1 MKKMRF
7 LVLLT
12 CLAVTASA
20 WAEFINENQ
29 ARTTAARFMASHA
42 IKSTNIKM
50 AHKAPC
56 MNATSSNQMA
66 YYVFNT
72 ADQGYV
78 IVAGDDR
85 APAVLGYSD
94 KGTFDKENVPEAMQW
109 LLDSYA
115 TQIEELNKGAKA
127 APVTRSGDAIR
138 PLVTAMWSQN
148 SPYNSMLPML
158 NNGKQAVSGCVATAL
173 AQVLYYWKQPARP
186 TQTIPAYTSR
196 SFGIYMPA
204 LEPADI
210 IWDAMQDTYLSNDT
224 ESEGAQAAALLTLY
238 CAQLVNM
245 DFQYGASAANGRAIP
260 AAISTYMGY
269 KASAHC
275 ENRENF
281 STQTWADYI
290 YNELAEGRPVI
301 YSGSKR
307 TGGHSF
313 VCDGYDG
320 EGMFHMNWGWDGMSN
335 GYYLLNVVNPD
346 AQGTG
351 SSAGNYGYILEQYI
365 VAGIEPG
372 EEDYVFALTAG
383 NVTLH
388 DAVTTR
394 YSSDANFQATVTG
407 HFYNYTI
414 GTFDASY
421 GWGLYQGDEL
431 ISVPFESGVG
441 SLPPGYY
448 TSTRNEPL
456 NFGAG
461 ITSGTYRIVPIYSE
475 LWAGNWRPCIG
486 SDVNYIEVTIDGD
499 NCIVTGYGTAGERNY
514 IVNDINYE
522 GSMHNGRPVNVTVN
536 LTNIGYS
543 QNEVLYFFLNGS
555 LNSLGYVSLEHGE
568 TGDVHFTFEPQ
579 QPGEYTIGFSF
590 NEDGSDLIGY
600 TILTI
605 YEMSPADLDI
615 QYEVLN
621 VTDPANYIVTSDK
634 FSLRLSITNNSTYG
648 YDDDITVKLYKNLDG
663 TYGANTQEVSQHLT
677 MYPGTL
683 NIVEFDL
690 DNVINGWDYFA
701 AIYCYSEGHPVFVTA
716 TPYYTIV
723 FPEEP
728 VIPEVLIGDVNN
740 DGYVTIG
747 DVTALIDH
755 LLGGGDGI
763 NLDAADVNG
772 SGDVSIGDVTA
783 LIDFLL
789 EGGN

>member
-1 MKKMRF
+1 MSNGTKWYT
-7 LVLLT
+7 LNLT
-12 CLAVTASA
+12 GEPVAPVTRYNVTATAAPVQGGTVKLSGPFVNSKVKPEETVTATIKSNVGWRCNSISA
-20 WAEFINENQ
+20 TDAEGNLVDVTVGENGTYTFVMPEADVTLEAAFVRSTGNVFELVTTRDSIVEGGIYVIATKYYDKAMKFHAQGESTFGSTDIVEWLDEDKTRLRVNDETCFIQMTAVNPDTIRHGATSG
-29 ARTTAARFMASHA
+29 ARTNAFLSYGNGYLTTSDGNLIVSAACTDLCRAGMFV
-42 IKSTNIKM
+42 STNE
-50 AHKAPC
+50 
-56 MNATSSNQMA
+56 SN
-66 YYVFNT
+66 FP
-72 ADQGYV
+72 
-78 IVAGDDR
+78 GDDR

-281 STQTWADYI
+281 STQAWADYI

-365 VAGIEPG
+365 VAGMHHGAPHRHQHRGRG
-372 EEDYVFALTAG
+372 E
-383 NVTLH
+383 
-388 DAVTTR
+388 
-394 YSSDANFQATVTG
+394 
-407 HFYNYTI
+407 HFK
-414 GTFDASY
+414 
-421 GWGLYQGDEL
+421 QG
-431 ISVPFESGVG
+431 I
-441 SLPPGYY
+441 LP
-448 TSTRNEPL
+448 
-456 NFGAG
+456 
-461 ITSGTYRIVPIYSE
+461 
-475 LWAGNWRPCIG
+475 
-486 SDVNYIEVTIDGD
+486 
-499 NCIVTGYGTAGERNY
+499 
-514 IVNDINYE
+514 
-522 GSMHNGRPVNVTVN
+522 
-536 LTNIGYS
+536 
-543 QNEVLYFFLNGS
+543 
-555 LNSLGYVSLEHGE
+555 
-568 TGDVHFTFEPQ
+568 
-579 QPGEYTIGFSF
+579 
-590 NEDGSDLIGY
+590 
-600 TILTI
+600 
-605 YEMSPADLDI
+605 
-615 QYEVLN
+615 
-621 VTDPANYIVTSDK
+621 
-634 FSLRLSITNNSTYG
+634 
-648 YDDDITVKLYKNLDG
+648 
-663 TYGANTQEVSQHLT
+663 
-677 MYPGTL
+677 
-683 NIVEFDL
+683 
-690 DNVINGWDYFA
+690 
-701 AIYCYSEGHPVFVTA
+701 
-716 TPYYTIV
+716 
-723 FPEEP
+723 
-728 VIPEVLIGDVNN
+728 
-740 DGYVTIG
+740 
-747 DVTALIDH
+747 
-755 LLGGGDGI
+755 
-763 NLDAADVNG
+763 
-772 SGDVSIGDVTA
+772 
-783 LIDFLL
+783 
-789 EGGN
+789 

>member
-1 MKKMRF
+1 MKQIRF
-7 LVLLT
+7 LVLLM
-12 CLAVTASA
+12 CLAVTATA
-20 WAEFINENQ
+20 WADFINENQ
-29 ARTTAARFMASHA
+29 ARTIATRFMASHA
-42 IKSTNIKM
+42 MPSSNLKM
-50 AHKAPC
+50 AHKVPQL
-56 MNATSSNQMA
+56 NASTGDQAA
-66 YYVFNT
+66 YYVFNS
-72 ADQGYV
+72 ASQGYV
-78 IVAGDDR
+78 IVAGDDK

-94 KGTFDKENVPEAMQW
+94 KGKFDANNVPDALQE
-109 LLDSYA
+109 LLNNY
-115 TQIEELNKGAKA
+115 TIQIEELNKGAKA
-127 APVTRSGDAIR
+127 APVTRSGEAIR

-158 NNGKQAVSGCVATAL
+158 NDGQQAVSGCVATAL

-186 TQTIPAYTSR
+186 TQTIPAYTSQ
-196 SFGIYMPA
+196 SLGIYMPA
-204 LEPADI
+204 LEPVDI
-210 IWDAMQDTYLSNDT
+210 NWDAMQDTYLSNDT

-245 DFQYGASAANGRAIP
+245 NFQYGASAANGRAIP

-269 KASAHC
+269 KASSHC

-281 STQTWADYI
+281 STQAWADYI

-383 NVTLH
+383 SVTLH
-388 DAVTTR
+388 EAVTTR

-407 HFYNYTI
+407 NFYNYTI
-414 GTFDASY
+414 GTFDASF

-431 ISVPFESGVG
+431 VSVLYNSSVG
-441 SLPPGYY
+441 NLPPGYY
-448 TSTRNEPL
+448 TYTRNQPL

-536 LTNIGYS
+536 LTNLGYS
-543 QNEVLYFFLNGS
+543 QNELLYFFVNGS
-555 LNSLGYVSLEHGE
+555 LNALGYVSLEHGE

-590 NEDGSDLIGY
+590 NEDGSELIGY
-600 TILTI
+600 TILSI

-621 VTDPANYIVTSDK
+621 VTDPANYLITSDK
-634 FSLRLSITNNSTYG
+634 FSLKLSITNNGTYV

-663 TYGANTQEVSQHLT
+663 TYGANAQEVSQHLT

-683 NIVEFDL
+683 NIVQFDL
-690 DNVINGWDYFA
+690 DNVVNGWDYFA
-701 AIYCYSEGHPVFVTA
+701 AIYYYSQGNQVFANSTA
-716 TPYYTIV
+716 YYTIV

-728 VIPEVLIGDVNN
+728 EQPEVLIGDVNN
-740 DGYVTIG
+740 DGFVTIG
-747 DVTALIDH
+747 DVTTLIDY
-755 LLGGGDGI
+755 LLGGDVEI
-763 NLDAADVNG
+763 NLAAADVNG
-772 SGDVSIGDVTA
+772 NEEVTISDVTT
-783 LIDFLL
+783 LIDKLL
-789 EGGN
+789 GGK